1 MRYRTDYSPALL
13 GDTSQHLQL
22 GDWHLHYQA
31 YSTRADD
38 PRHPVLFLGGAFQCF
53 RSFASEVE
61 ELLADHPVILLD
73 LPSQGSNLQLAPELN
88 LPALADLI
96 AAFAQELNLPPLMPI
111 GLSYGS
117 ALAALFAARHP
128 QHCSRLLLAGITAF
142 GRRGA
147 RVLLEESLALLAEGR
162 CAEFAHGAVTGRL
175 NPTRAQETGVA
186 PVFRKALLRQLQR
199 LSAAEIERY
208 RQNSQRLLD
217 FEGFSQHPTCPTLV
231 LAGEYDHFTQPWEHT
246 LFASSCAA
254 AECALIHNADH
265 LANFEQRNACASL
278 YTPFLRSEPLPLI
291 SPGSTHLPRS
301 QWLQLEK
308 RHEPRHVPLHTR
320 ARLQHADVG
329 ELTVD
334 VSELGFFGGLLH
346 GDLPSQVPQRG
357 WQLQMV
363 DMPAL
368 AILPLR
374 NSGAELAWVFAH
386 TEAGGSAALA
396 ERCRANIAAGDIR
409 RSDRLET
416 VRRISAERIFALHSG

>member
-1 MRYRTDYSPALL
+1 MRYRTDYSSALL
-13 GDTSQHLQL
+13 NEPSQSLQL
-22 GDWHLHYQA
+22 GAWQLHYQA
-31 YSTRADD
+31 YSTHADD
-38 PRHPVLFLGGAFQCF
+38 SRHPVLLLGGAFQCF

-73 LPSQGSNLQLAPELN
+73 LPSQGSNLQLAPELK
-88 LPALADLI
+88 LEQLADLI
-96 AAFAQELNLPPLMPI
+96 AGFAEELHLPPLMPI

-128 QHCSRLLLAGITAF
+128 QHCARLLLAGITAF

-162 CAEFAHGAVTGRL
+162 CAEFAHGAVTGLL
-175 NPTRAQETGVA
+175 NPTRSQETGVA

-199 LSAAEIERY
+199 LSPTEIERY

-217 FEGFSQHPTCPTLV
+217 FAGFTQHPACPTLV

-246 LFASSCAA
+246 LFASACAA

-265 LANFEQRNACASL
+265 LANFEQRSACASL
-278 YTPFLRSEPLPLI
+278 YSPFLRGEPLPVI
-291 SPGSTHLPRS
+291 SPGSTHLLRS

-308 RHEPRHVPLHTR
+308 RHEPRQAPLHSR
-320 ARLQHADVG
+320 ARLLHPGIG
-329 ELTVD
+329 EVAVE

-346 GDLPSQVPQRG
+346 GELPSQVPQRG
-357 WQLQMV
+357 WQLQMLE
-363 DMPAL
+363 MPAL

-374 NSGAELAWVFAH
+374 SSSSELAWVFPH
-386 TEAGGSAALA
+386 TDAAASAALA
-396 ERCRANIAAGDIR
+396 DRVVGASLLANPGNARASLA
-409 RSDRLET
+409 S
-416 VRRISAERIFALHSG
+416 

>member
-13 GDTSQHLQL
+13 NETGQQLQL
-22 GDWHLHYQA
+22 GAWPLHYQA
-31 YSTRADD
+31 YSSRAND
-38 PRHPVLFLGGAFQCF
+38 PRHPVLLLGGAFQCF
-53 RSFASEVE
+53 RSFASEVA

-73 LPSQGSNLQLAPELN
+73 LPSQGSNLQLAPELS
-88 LPALADLI
+88 LEALADLI
-96 AAFAQELNLPPLMPI
+96 AAFIEEQQLPPLMPI

-117 ALAALFAARHP
+117 ALAGLFAARHP
-128 QHCSRLLLAGITAF
+128 QHCARLLLAGITAF

-147 RVLLEESLALLAEGR
+147 RVLLEESLALLTEGR
-162 CAEFAHGAVTGRL
+162 CAEFAHGAVTGLL
-175 NPTRAQETGVA
+175 NPTRSQETGVA

-199 LSAAEIERY
+199 LSATEIERY

-217 FEGFSQHPTCPTLV
+217 FAGFNQHPACPTLV

-246 LFASSCAA
+246 LFASACPA

-265 LANFEQRNACASL
+265 LANFEQRSACISL
-278 YTPFLRSEPLPLI
+278 YSPFLRGEPRPLI

-301 QWLQLEK
+301 QWLHLEK
-308 RHEPRHVPLHTR
+308 RHEPRNAPLHSR
-320 ARLQHADVG
+320 ARLQHAEVG

-346 GDLPSQVPQRG
+346 GDLPSQVPLRG

-374 NSGAELAWVFAH
+374 HSGSELAWVFPH
-386 TEAGGSAALA
+386 TDAAGSAALA

-409 RSDRLET
+409 RSDRVEN

>member
-1 MRYRTDYSPALL
+1 MDYRTDYSAALL
-13 GDTSQHLQL
+13 GDSSRTLQL
-22 GDWHLHYQA
+22 GDYCLHYQV
-31 YSTRADD
+31 YSRRAQDS
-38 PRHPVLFLGGAFQCF
+38 RHPVLLLGGAFQNF

-73 LPSQGSNLQLAPELN
+73 LPSQGSNLQLAPELG
-88 LPALADLI
+88 LAQLADLI
-96 AAFAQELNLPPLMPI
+96 GAFARELNLPPLMPI

-117 ALAALFAARHP
+117 ALASLFAARHP

-162 CAEFAHGAVTGRL
+162 CGEFAQGALTGLL
-175 NPTRAQETGVA
+175 NPQRAAETGVA
-186 PVFRKALLRQLQR
+186 PVFRKALLRQLAR
-199 LSAAEIERY
+199 LSTAEIERY

-217 FEGFSQHPTCPTLV
+217 FAGFEQHPSCPTLV

-246 LFASSCAA
+246 RFASRCAA

-265 LANFEQRNACASL
+265 LAQFEQRTACASL
-278 YTPFLRSEPLPLI
+278 YMPFLRGQPLPLI

-308 RHEPRHVPLHTR
+308 RHEPRLPPLHSR
-320 ARLQHADVG
+320 ARLQHAEVG
-329 ELTVD
+329 ELTVE

-346 GDLPSQVPQRG
+346 GDLPTGVPQRG
-357 WQLQMV
+357 WQLQMA

-374 NSGAELAWVFAH
+374 TNSTELAWVFPH
-386 TEAGGSAALA
+386 TDAAGSAALA
-396 ERCRANIAAGDIR
+396 ERV
-409 RSDRLET
+409 SQ
-416 VRRISAERIFALHSG
+416 SAMPAVACA

>member
-13 GDTSQHLQL
+13 GETSQYLQL

-31 YSTRADD
+31 YSTHADD
-38 PRHPVLFLGGAFQCF
+38 LRHPVLLLGGAFQCF

-88 LPALADLI
+88 LQQLADLI
-96 AAFAQELNLPPLMPI
+96 ADFVQELDIPPLMPI

-162 CAEFAHGAVTGRL
+162 AAEFAHGAVTGLL
-175 NPTRAQETGVA
+175 NPTRSQETGVA

-199 LSAAEIERY
+199 LSASEIERY

-217 FEGFSQHPTCPTLV
+217 FSGFTEHPICPTLV

-265 LANFEQRNACASL
+265 LANFEQRTACASL
-278 YTPFLRSEPLPLI
+278 YTPFLRAEPLPLI

-308 RHEPRHVPLHTR
+308 RHEPRHAPLHSR
-320 ARLQHADVG
+320 ARLHHAEVG
-329 ELTVD
+329 ELTVE

-374 NSGAELAWVFAH
+374 SSSSELAWVFPH
-386 TEAGGSAALA
+386 TDAAGSAALA
-396 ERCRANIAAGDIR
+396 ERARQGAMPSVACA
-409 RSDRLET
+409 
-416 VRRISAERIFALHSG
+416 